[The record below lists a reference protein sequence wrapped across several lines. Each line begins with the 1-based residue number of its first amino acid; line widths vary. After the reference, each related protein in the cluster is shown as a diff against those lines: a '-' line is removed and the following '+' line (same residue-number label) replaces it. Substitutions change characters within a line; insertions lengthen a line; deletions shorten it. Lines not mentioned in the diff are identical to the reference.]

1 MANTEEGK
9 AFEIFDD
16 SSPKGKQQSDR
27 FLFDYEKHYMQLLSS
42 HREDI
47 DFINQC
53 LRLVREE
60 QRQMSAQ
67 LATINQQLDEALV
80 DSDVKNVW
88 LKHMAENMSRS
99 FALSNDLLEHF
110 YIMELDQFKTELK
123 KRLMK

>member
-1 MANTEEGK
+1 MANTQEGN
-9 AFEIFDD
+9 AFDVFDD
-16 SSPKGKQQSDR
+16 STPKGKQQSDR
-27 FLFDYEKHYMQLLSS
+27 LLFEYEKHYMQLLSS

-53 LRLVREE
+53 LKSLRQE
-60 QRQMSAQ
+60 QHEMSAQ
-67 LATINQQLDEALV
+67 LASINQQLDDALV

-110 YIMELDQFKTELK
+110 YIMELDQFKTELQ